1 MTDSIQVIAAKEAPF
16 AAVFLSILLA
26 SQAMSR

>member
-1 MTDSIQVIAAKEAPF
+1 MTDSIQVTAAKEALF
-16 AAVFLSILLA
+16 TAVFLSILLA